1 MEFTEKDS
9 SKSRDTLA
17 DLIVSALSGLLSPV
31 SNDKMN
37 IIKKEK
43 KKIDKKKLIVKFS
56 NDTLPGREVRCA
68 ITIEGSEN
76 ISSYIVYHI
85 RCWASGRS
93 WILERRYRHFEA
105 LHKDLF
111 KELTES
117 YGHHDYLPELP
128 VKRWFEKQRWINKY
142 DAEYIHNRK
151 LQLQEYLRNLLRNP
165 KISVKSQSVSKFLE
179 FELHTSGLSESNRK
193 DLIIDE
199 TTRVSDVHFKN
210 DELELIRNE
219 LNDIRLLDEI
229 VNNQNIEKFDE
240 DDDEDDNEDDNDDDD
255 DEDGDNN
262 NRNTTNNNNN
272 NNHKKDHL

>member
-1 MEFTEKDS
+1 MEFTEKDTG
-9 SKSRDTLA
+9 DILT
-17 DLIVSALSGLLSPV
+17 DLIVSALGFGFLNPNGNSKTSPN
-31 SNDKMN
+31 S
-37 IIKKEK
+37 IS
-43 KKIDKKKLIVKFS
+43 KKIAKKNLFVKFDA
-56 NDTLPGREVRCA
+56 NTLPGREVRCA

-76 ISSYIVYHI
+76 ISSYVVYHI

-105 LHKDLF
+105 LHKDLI

-272 NNHKKDHL
+272 NNNHKKDHL